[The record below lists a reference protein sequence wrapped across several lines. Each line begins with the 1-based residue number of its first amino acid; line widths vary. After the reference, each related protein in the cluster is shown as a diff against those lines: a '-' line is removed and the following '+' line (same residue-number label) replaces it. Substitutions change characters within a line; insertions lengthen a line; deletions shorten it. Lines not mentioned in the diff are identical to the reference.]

1 MVERLHLFPFTNEA
15 EPGKNSTLNKKTS
28 QKANLVGKFIGW
40 TLQSS
45 HGAPPQC
52 LHQHILCRYEPA
64 NARYFQ
70 VEINCGNSMVETVKL
85 LGCFEADSDGS
96 NKLTQMAEGPK
107 SEHRK
112 FFQDVFVSDVNSEE
126 FDSLIQSGRQF
137 NIIFLTW
144 KMAWNSSLI
153 SVKCLSYPFLN
164 IFLVYRASGQD
175 VSQEME
181 IN

>member
-1 MVERLHLFPFTNEA
+1 MELLLNAYTNISCVHVQFKLFNAVDKFYQAVTRLMGICKLL
-15 EPGKNSTLNKKTS
+15 S
-28 QKANLVGKFIGW
+28 
-40 TLQSS
+40 
-45 HGAPPQC
+45 
-52 LHQHILCRYEPA
+52 RYEPA

-126 FDSLIQSGRQF
+126 FDSLIQSGAVGTTVPRKMVWACVVLRMLYDMAVDNYDKTRSSSASSKPPQ
-137 NIIFLTW
+137 LT
-144 KMAWNSSLI
+144 SSPRLD
-153 SVKCLSYPFLN
+153 STN
-164 IFLVYRASGQD
+164 
-175 VSQEME
+175 
-181 IN
+181 

>member
-1 MVERLHLFPFTNEA
+1 M
-15 EPGKNSTLNKKTS
+15 
-28 QKANLVGKFIGW
+28 
-40 TLQSS
+40 
-45 HGAPPQC
+45 
-52 LHQHILCRYEPA
+52 CRYEPA

-126 FDSLIQSGRQF
+126 FDSLIQGVL
-137 NIIFLTW
+137 IFT
-144 KMAWNSSLI
+144 
-153 SVKCLSYPFLN
+153 C
-164 IFLVYRASGQD
+164 
-175 VSQEME
+175 E
-181 IN
+181 IGSAVRCQNLCQ